1 MRSITRLALT
11 RSVALACL
19 TGGLVPAVAL
29 AGPAITGWDFETGG
43 TSERIELRW
52 SERGS
57 VDMNHFAK
65 ARQVVA
71 VLPDAELTPDLETR
85 LNVSGSRLLER
96 ARLQEVTLP
105 NGAKG
110 VQLTLQLSQW
120 TDVSSA
126 LENDALTLTLDLP
139 DNLRQGD
146 GSTMVLASQGEGLV
160 FTDERIGGRD
170 RELFGA
176 QDAPRTGAGQQRP
189 SGDDPL
195 AQFYVP
201 EAVDP
206 ETQPGFRP
214 PDARTIAVETRLD
227 EAVSR
232 VDFQG
237 TPLENVLRAVA
248 EEAQLNILI
257 RPQDVAGRTVTL
269 RLRDVTLR
277 QMLDGILRM
286 NDLGYTIEDGGI
298 LRILPRSQVTATT
311 KETVTETILINWVS
325 AQDVADS
332 VRPFIDREDGMV
344 QVSRA
349 NNMLIIRDVPENM
362 QNVYNLIRQIDVP
375 EKQVLIE
382 LRLVNMTESARR
394 SFGTR
399 TGIETQATDPR
410 HLRDPDANFFD
421 LNEFTNATRTLTG
434 TTSITDT
441 TTRTITSGSTTTGGT
456 GVLPSTTTT
465 SGFTST
471 GTGTAT
477 SGLTG
482 TTTSS
487 VGMVPSARA
496 SAGLLAPGATALQ
509 YSQLAT
515 WNVFGTRYDIDFAL
529 NAEEAR
535 GEAVTLANPTVLSLN
550 NQEARVEIKRQIPF
564 TSAISAAEGSVATV
578 EFIDVGTEVSIL
590 PRITN
595 NGYVQMNI
603 QPEQIIDTGDRPG
616 GVPVTDERRVQASVI
631 VKDEETI
638 ALGGLR
644 EFTATSAETG
654 VPYLLRLP
662 VLSWL
667 FKNQENAQ
675 DKTELYL
682 FVTPHIVKDP
692 TPSSYQMALYDKIDY
707 NWDLPDY
714 YFDEVFARRAPG
726 EEDDPRLRR
735 R

>member
-1 MRSITRLALT
+1 MRSMTRFPLT
-11 RSVALACL
+11 RSAALACL
-19 TGGLVPAVAL
+19 TGGLVPAAAF
-29 AGPAITGWDFETGG
+29 AGPAITGWGIETGD

-71 VLPDAELTPDLETR
+71 VLPEASIGPETQTR
-85 LNVSGSRLLER
+85 LDVSGSRLIER

-105 NGAKG
+105 DGSDG
-110 VQLTLQLSQW
+110 VQITLQLSYW
-120 TDVSSA
+120 TTVSNTA
-126 LENDALTLTLDLP
+126 EDGTLAFTLTVP
-139 DNLRQGD
+139 EQFRQSEGE
-146 GSTMVLASQGEGLV
+146 TVVLASQGDGLV
-160 FTDERIGGRD
+160 FTDERIAERD

-176 QDAPRTGAGQQRP
+176 EGAPRTGAGQQEDP
-189 SGDDPL
+189 EAGPL
-195 AQFYVP
+195 AEFYVP
-201 EAVDP
+201 ETIAP
-206 ETQPGFRP
+206 EARPDYTP
-214 PDARTIAVETRLD
+214 PDERTLEVEARLD
-227 EAVSR
+227 EPVSR

-248 EEAQLNILI
+248 EEAELNILI

-269 RLRDVTLR
+269 RLRNVTLR

-286 NDLGYTIEDGGI
+286 NELGYTIEDGGI
-298 LRILPRSQVTATT
+298 VRILPRSQVTTT
-311 KETVTETILINWVS
+311 VKETTTETILINWVA
-325 AQDVADS
+325 AQDVAES
-332 VRPFIDREDGMV
+332 VRPFLDREDGMV

-349 NNMLIIRDVPENM
+349 NNMLIVRDVPENIRHI
-362 QNVYNLIRQIDVP
+362 QDLIRRIDVP

-382 LRLVNMTESARR
+382 LRLVNMSESARR
-394 SFGTR
+394 AFGTR
-399 TGIETQATDPR
+399 TGIESQATDPR
-410 HLRDPDANFFD
+410 FIRDPDANFFD
-421 LNEFTNATRTLTG
+421 LGEFTNATRNLTG
-434 TTSITDT
+434 TTTLTDT
-441 TTRTITSGSTTTGGT
+441 VTRTTTSGATTTGGT

-465 SGFTST
+465 SGFTNT
-471 GTGTAT
+471 GTNT
-477 SGLTG
+477 LTG
-482 TTTSS
+482 TLTDSTTSS
-487 VGMVPSARA
+487 VGMVPSSRA
-496 SAGLLAPGATALQ
+496 TAGLLAPGAEALQ

-578 EFIDVGTEVSIL
+578 EFIDVGTEVAIL

-603 QPEQIIDTGDRPG
+603 RPEQIIDTGDRPG

-644 EFTATSAETG
+644 EFSATSSETG

-667 FKNQENAQ
+667 FKNQENTQ

-714 YFDEVFARRAPG
+714 YFDEVFARQAPG

-735 R
+735 